1 MPKDYLGTALK
12 SLVKTTTQ
20 LGDIR
25 HEELQTEMANT
36 KSETH
41 RLSEDTKALKEN
53 STKFPS
59 KLDEYVRKI
68 FSFTTYFD

>member
-1 MPKDYLGTALK
+1 MNTFK
-12 SLVKTTTQ
+12 SDT
-20 LGDIR
+20 
-25 HEELQTEMANT
+25 N
-36 KSETH
+36 
-41 RLSEDTKALKEN
+41 RLSEDTRAIKEN

>member
-20 LGDIR
+20 LGEIR
-25 HEELQTEMANT
+25 HEELQTEMANI

-41 RLSEDTKALKEN
+41 RLSEDTKVIKGEY
-53 STKFPS
+53 TKLS
-59 KLDEYVRKI
+59 AIIL
-68 FSFTTYFD
+68 TTD